1 MFFDNEYMTLDRIST
16 RLNLSKKFLQ
26 QQIKAGKIPHLVVK
40 DKLRFR
46 EDAVRKALEKIEQAV
61 LKNNRRTVIG

>member
-26 QQIKAGKIPHLVVK
+26 EQIKVGKIPHLVIK

-46 EDAVRKALEKIEQAV
+46 EEAVREALEKIEQTV
-61 LKNNRRTVIG
+61 LKNNRRTILG